1 MGKFLD
7 RARQRELLF
16 EMRDEY
22 PQPKFYMLEG
32 GEGGRRDAVNL
43 HYLLEHGLIDGQ
55 PRFSGTGDRS
65 SRWQVRITSKGLDF
79 LADDGGL
86 GAILGVLTIKLHDD
100 TVRDLLMARVD
111 ADNTKDDSAKAKL
124 KDTIRGLPAEMLSTL
139 VKEAMKAGLGH
150 IQDIGVWIHHIA
162 VSGVSP

>member
-1 MGKFLD
+1 MGEFLD

-22 PQPKFYMLEG
+22 PQPKFYTLEG
-32 GEGGRRDAVNL
+32 SEGGRRDAVNL
-43 HYLLEHGLIDGQ
+43 HYLLEHGLIDGKPQ
-55 PRFSGTGDRS
+55 FSGTGDRS

-86 GAILGVLTIKLHDD
+86 GAILGVLTVKLHDD
-100 TVRDLLMARVD
+100 TVRDLLIARVD
-111 ADNTKDDSAKAKL
+111 EDDATDEGAKAQL
-124 KDTIRGLPAEMLSTL
+124 KDTIRGLPGEMLSTL

-150 IQDIGVWIHHIA
+150 VGDIGTWIHHFA
-162 VSGVSP
+162 HSAP